1 MPNVKEVYQQAV
13 SEAKGFDVPS
23 QDIRALLAY
32 LQGYAEPIDVVI
44 HGEDEIK
51 DLKAFKEGF
60 EKLKNN
66 EPVEYV
72 IHQADFL
79 GQKLYVDERV
89 LIPRQETME
98 LVSKITEVISAY
110 FDPRNYLVAAD
121 IGTGSGCIAL
131 ALKRFFP
138 NWLLSASDISK
149 GALEVAKI
157 NFNNAGVNVNLLEG
171 SALEPYIEA
180 KMNLDIIVSNPPY
193 ILNHDEVQD
202 SVKDF
207 EPDSALYLDK
217 EHSVYEAI
225 FRDVKKVKKGALF
238 MALEIGYDLKE
249 YLEGLMKKYLVDYE
263 YEFMEDL
270 DERLRF
276 LFVYLK

>member
-1 MPNVKEVYQQAV
+1 MPKVKDVYQKAV
-13 SEAKGFDVPS
+13 SEGREFDVPS
-23 QDIRALLAY
+23 QDIRTLLAY
-32 LQGYAEPIDVVI
+32 LQNYSEPIDVI
-44 HGEDEIK
+44 LHGDDEVKNLEDFQDRFER
-51 DLKAFKEGF
+51 LKK
-60 EKLKNN
+60 N

-72 IHQADFL
+72 INQADFL

-89 LIPRQETME
+89 LIPRHETME
-98 LVSKITEVISAY
+98 LVSKITEVISSY
-110 FDPRNYLVAAD
+110 YDPRHYLVAAD

-138 NWLLSASDISK
+138 NWLLNASDVSE
-149 GALEVAKI
+149 GALEVARK
-157 NFNNAGVNVNLLEG
+157 NFREAGVNINVLHGPSLK
-171 SALEPYIEA
+171 PYIEA

-207 EPDSALYLDK
+207 EPSCALYLDK
-217 EHSVYEAI
+217 ESSVYEEI
-225 FRDVKKVKKGALF
+225 FRDVYQVKKGSLF
-238 MALEIGYDLKE
+238 LAFEIGYDLKD
-249 YLEGLMKKYLVDYE
+249 YLESLMKQYLKDYE

>member
-1 MPNVKEVYQQAV
+1 MPKVKDVYQKAV
-13 SEAKGFDVPS
+13 SEGREFDVPS
-23 QDIRALLAY
+23 QDIRTLLAY
-32 LQGYAEPIDVVI
+32 LQNYSEPIDVI
-44 HGEDEIK
+44 LHGDDEVK
-51 DLKAFKEGF
+51 NLEVFQDRFERLKK
-60 EKLKNN
+60 N

-72 IHQADFL
+72 INQADFL

-89 LIPRQETME
+89 LIPRHETME
-98 LVSKITEVISAY
+98 LVSKITEVISSY
-110 FDPRNYLVAAD
+110 YDPRNYLVAAD

-138 NWLLSASDISK
+138 NWLLNASDVSE
-149 GALEVAKI
+149 GALEVARK
-157 NFNNAGVNVNLLEG
+157 NFREAGVNINVLHG
-171 SALEPYIEA
+171 SSLKPYIEA

-207 EPDSALYLDK
+207 EPSSALYLDK
-217 EHSVYEAI
+217 ESSVYEEI
-225 FRDVKKVKKGALF
+225 FRDVYQVKKGSLF
-238 MALEIGYDLKE
+238 LAFEIGYDLKD
-249 YLEGLMKKYLVDYE
+249 YLESLMKQYLKDYE